1 MPSRRLSCSARC
13 VSLLFSVRPDPG
25 ALIAQQQCDGL
36 ELRARRGRHPAVPQG
51 GLDLPDGAGEH
62 RDDVVAAAAAPTVAR
77 GATASPGLG
86 LASSSH

>member
-1 MPSRRLSCSARC
+1 VRLADGP
-13 VSLLFSVRPDPG
+13 VRADPG
-25 ALIAQQQCDGL
+25 ALVAQQQRDRL
-36 ELRARRGRHPAVPQG
+36 ELRARRGRHPAVAQG

-62 RDDVVAAAAAPTVAR
+62 RHDVVAVAAATSVAR